1 VFTLSPFSFT
11 GDWLHHTAPGAYDV
25 RLRALI
31 VSQFAPI
38 QLGAVLGVLAFSC
51 AGSAGSHDTLAI
63 GAFVAGSPVVQAGD
77 AKLPRAH
84 VEPRE
89 IEIPRSAGFITSGG
103 AIAVVGYNDM
113 RDMLEAMVSLFVA
126 AHPKAR
132 FELDLRGTRF
142 APAAL
147 AAGTSAFAPMG
158 GEFTPQ
164 QLESYRAVA
173 RADPL
178 LFRVA
183 HASLSPRALS
193 GPLAIFVHPDNPLTS
208 LTLTQAAQA
217 FTGQAARWGAL
228 GATGAW
234 ADRPIHPYGLKPET
248 VLGIFAK
255 QKVLS
260 GREFGKE
267 FAGFPQSADVV
278 EKLSNDTSGI
288 GFAAANRR
296 SASVRALALA
306 PRAQDEPVA
315 PTAENMVDGR
325 YPLDRFLLIYARRPL
340 LPLVREFLRLVLSR
354 EGQEVVAAS
363 PQGYLPLSAAEAA
376 AERAKLEK

>member
-1 VFTLSPFSFT
+1 
-11 GDWLHHTAPGAYDV
+11 
-25 RLRALI
+25 
-31 VSQFAPI
+31 
-38 QLGAVLGVLAFSC
+38 
-51 AGSAGSHDTLAI
+51 
-63 GAFVAGSPVVQAGD
+63 
-77 AKLPRAH
+77 
-84 VEPRE
+84 
-89 IEIPRSAGFITSGG
+89 
-103 AIAVVGYNDM
+103 
-113 RDMLEAMVSLFVA
+113 
-126 AHPKAR
+126 
-132 FELDLRGTRF
+132 
-142 APAAL
+142 
-147 AAGTSAFAPMG
+147 MG

-164 QLESYRAVA
+164 ELESYRAVA
-173 RADPL
+173 GADPVL
-178 LFRVA
+178 VRVA
-183 HASLSPRALS
+183 QASLRPRALS

-208 LTLTQAAQA
+208 LALTQAAQA

-340 LPLVREFLRLVLSR
+340 LPLVREFLRLVPSR
-354 EGQEVVAAS
+354 RGPGGGGAAAS
-363 PQGYLPLSAAEAA
+363 GDLPLSAAAA
-376 AERAKLEK
+376 AGARAQTQE